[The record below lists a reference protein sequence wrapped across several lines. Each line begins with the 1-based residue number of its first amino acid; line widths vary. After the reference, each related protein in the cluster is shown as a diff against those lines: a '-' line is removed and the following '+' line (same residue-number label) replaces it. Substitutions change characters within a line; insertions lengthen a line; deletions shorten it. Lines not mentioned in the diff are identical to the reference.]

1 MPESAPRDQRKH
13 FQIRGQFEM
22 KESADHVANVVKE
35 KFEPDKN
42 KDVDE
47 LSDKDLIKNFRLED
61 HVFYGPP

>member
-1 MPESAPRDQRKH
+1 MEESP
-13 FQIRGQFEM
+13 
-22 KESADHVANVVKE
+22 DHVVNVVKE
-35 KFEPDKN
+35 KFELHKN